1 MDQKNLL
8 VAIVLSLAILLG
20 FEYFIGGPQRERAAE
35 EARQQEAAEQI
46 STAPSVGDAPRV
58 PGELPAAE
66 APLELGIAG
75 EAAGLEVEA
84 ALAQAPRIEIDT
96 PTISGTLSLMGG
108 RLDDIVLKHYH
119 ETTDPESPLIRL
131 LRPTSGARPYYADFG
146 WTAGSAD
153 VPLPQPDSEWRLVQG
168 ENLTSDSSVTI
179 EWDNG
184 EGLTFRR
191 TFAVDEDYLFTIR
204 QEVVNDSGEAVDLA
218 PYGLI
223 SRSGTPDT
231 LGFFILHE
239 GLIGV
244 LDDSLVQTSYSSIRD
259 DGVESWTT
267 TGGWLGITDKYWMAA
282 LVPDQEESVSAR
294 FLHDAS
300 SGVNKYQTDLIY
312 GVASVAPGENLSRT
326 TRLFAGAKEV
336 SVLDSYRDDLGI
348 TKFDLAVDFGWFYFL
363 TKPIF
368 YVLSWLNALLGNF
381 GVSILILTVLIKL
394 IFFPLAN
401 KSYRSMAKLRK
412 LQPEMMKLRERFG
425 DDKQRMNQEMM
436 ALYRKEGANP
446 VAGCLPIVIQI
457 PVFFALYKVLFVT
470 IEMRHAPFFG
480 WIEDL
485 SAPDPT
491 SILNLFGLLPYSV
504 PDLGFL
510 AILSIG
516 VWPILMGI
524 SMYAQQLLNPQ
535 PPDPMQAR
543 IFMMLPVVFT
553 FVLGS
558 FPAGLVIYW
567 TWNNILSV
575 VQQYVIMRRAGVPI
589 GPWAQAAPA
598 TATAGAAG
606 GAPATTAATPAAE
619 PSPAKEEA
627 PRKEKESV
635 AAAGAP
641 QRSPGSK
648 RRRRGKAKARAKN

>member
-20 FEYFIGGPQRERAAE
+20 FEYFIGGPQRAQLAE
-35 EARQQEAAEQI
+35 EARQQEAAQQI
-46 STAPSVGDAPRV
+46 DTAPSVGDAPSV
-58 PGELPAAE
+58 PGGSPAE
-66 APLELGIAG
+66 QNPLDQAVQGQG
-75 EAAGLEVEA
+75 AGLDTEA
-84 ALAQAPRIEIDT
+84 ALAQAPRVEIDT
-96 PTISGTLSLMGG
+96 PTISGSLSLIGG
-108 RLDDIVLKHYH
+108 RVDDIVLKNYR
-119 ETTDPESPLIRL
+119 ETIDDDSPLIRL
-131 LRPTSGARPYYADFG
+131 LRPDPGMRPYYADFG
-146 WTAGSAD
+146 WTSNTQNVA
-153 VPLPQPDSEWRLVQG
+153 LPQADSEWRLVEG
-168 ENLTSDSSVTI
+168 EALRPGSSVTI

-184 EGLTFRR
+184 EGLIFRR
-191 TFAVDEDYLFTIR
+191 HFEVDEHYLFTVT
-204 QEVVNDSGEAVDLA
+204 QEVQNDSGQALSLA

-223 SRSGTPDT
+223 SRSGTPET
-231 LGFFILHE
+231 SGFFILHE

-244 LDDSLVQTSYSSIRD
+244 LDGKLVETSYSSIRD
-259 DGVESWTT
+259 DRVDSHTT

-282 LVPDQEESVSAR
+282 LVPDQEETVTAR
-294 FLHDAS
+294 FVHHAGGGID
-300 SGVNKYQTDLIY
+300 KYQTDMVY
-312 GVASVAPGENLSRT
+312 GLSEVAPGQTFART
-326 TRLFAGAKEV
+326 SRLFAGAKEV

-348 TKFDLAVDFGWFYFL
+348 IKFDLAVDFGWFYFL

-368 YVLSWLNALLGNF
+368 YVLHWLAAMIGNF
-381 GVSILILTVLIKL
+381 GVAILILTVLIKL

-425 DDKQRMNQEMM
+425 DDRQRMNQEMM
-436 ALYRKEGANP
+436 TLYRREGANP

-480 WIEDL
+480 WIQDL

-491 SILNLFGLLPYSV
+491 SIFNLFGLLPYSV
-504 PDLGFL
+504 PDLGML
-510 AILSIG
+510 AIFSIG

-575 VQQYVIMRRAGVPI
+575 LQQYVIMRRAGVPI
-589 GPWAQAAPA
+589 GRNATPAPVTATSGGGKSSSAPPPTEPAAPA
-598 TATAGAAG
+598 T
-606 GAPATTAATPAAE
+606 
-619 PSPAKEEA
+619 S
-627 PRKEKESV
+627 S
-635 AAAGAP
+635 
-641 QRSPGSK
+641 GSGSGK
-648 RRRRGKAKARAKN
+648 RRRRAKGKN

>member
-20 FEYFIGGPQRERAAE
+20 FEYFVGGPQREQLAE
-35 EARQQEAAEQI
+35 EARQQEAAQQVD
-46 STAPSVGDAPRV
+46 TAPTAGDAPA
-58 PGELPAAE
+58 PSGDPAGAQ
-66 APLELGIAG
+66 APLEQTLQGQ
-75 EAAGLEVEA
+75 AGLDLEA
-84 ALAQAPRIEIDT
+84 ALAQAPRVEIDT
-96 PTISGTLSLMGG
+96 PTITGSLSLIGG
-108 RLDDIVLKHYH
+108 RVDDIVLKRYQ
-119 ETTDPESPLIRL
+119 ETIDDDSPLIRL
-131 LRPTSGARPYYADFG
+131 LRPGSGVRPYFADFG
-146 WTAGSAD
+146 WTSNTQN
-153 VPLPQPDSEWRLVQG
+153 VSLPQADSEWRLVEG
-168 ENLTSDSSVTI
+168 ETLEPGSPVTI

-191 TFAVDEDYLFTIR
+191 IFEVDEHYLFTVT
-204 QEVVNDSGEAVDLA
+204 QEVQNDSGQAISLA

-244 LDDSLVQTSYSSIRD
+244 LDDKLVETKYSSIRD
-259 DGVESWTT
+259 DGVDSRTT
-267 TGGWLGITDKYWMAA
+267 TGGWIGITDKYWMAA
-282 LVPDQEESVSAR
+282 LVPDQDEQVTAR
-294 FLHDAS
+294 FLHNAS
-300 SGVNKYQTDLIY
+300 GGVDKYQTDMVY
-312 GVASVAPGENLSRT
+312 GLTEVGAGQSFART
-326 TRLFAGAKEV
+326 SHLFAGAKEV
-336 SVLDSYRDDLGI
+336 RVLDGYRDGLGI

-368 YVLSWLNALLGNF
+368 YVLHWLAAMIGNF
-381 GVSILILTVLIKL
+381 GVAILILTVLIKL

-567 TWNNILSV
+567 TRSNILSV
-575 VQQYVIMRRAGVPI
+575 IQQYVIMRRAGVPI
-589 GPWAQAAPA
+589 GRKAA
-598 TATAGAAG
+598 ATAGVTPSPGPAAKASRDTDKKAAVAEANQDAGSAG
-606 GAPATTAATPAAE
+606 G
-619 PSPAKEEA
+619 
-627 PRKEKESV
+627 
-635 AAAGAP
+635 
-641 QRSPGSK
+641 
-648 RRRRGKAKARAKN
+648 RRGGKGKAKARAKN

>member
-8 VAIVLSLAILLG
+8 LAIVFSLAILLG
-20 FEYFIGGPQRERAAE
+20 FEFLVSGPQRERLAE
-35 EARQQEAAEQI
+35 EQRQQETAEL
-46 STAPSVGDAPRV
+46 STAPTAGDAPI
-58 PGELPAAE
+58 PGDAARPG
-66 APLELGIAG
+66 ASGPDTD
-75 EAAGLEVEA
+75 AALQDAMDGRPSGMQTEA
-84 ALAQAPRIEIDT
+84 ALSQSPRVEVET
-96 PTISGTLSLMGG
+96 PTLTGSLSLVGG
-108 RLDDIVLKHYH
+108 RVDDLVLKDYR
-119 ETTDPESPLIRL
+119 ETIDPDSPRIRL
-131 LRPTSGARPYYADFG
+131 LHPAASAQPYFADFG
-146 WTAGSAD
+146 WTARQEGVS
-153 VPLPQPDSEWRLVQG
+153 LPQGDSEWRLVEG
-168 ENLTSDSSVTI
+168 ERLTPANPVVI

-191 TFAVDEDYLFTIR
+191 TFEIDENYMFTVN
-204 QEVVNDSGEAVDLA
+204 QEVRNDSDSPLSMA

-244 LDDSLVQTSYSSIRD
+244 FNDSLQQTSYSSIRD

-282 LVPDQEESVSAR
+282 LAPDPTESVTAR
-294 FLHDAS
+294 FLH
-300 SGVNKYQTDLIY
+300 SGGGGPKYQTDLVY
-312 GVASVAPGENLSRT
+312 GLRDIAPGESLSQT
-326 TRLFAGAKEV
+326 THLFAGAKEV
-336 SVLDSYRDDLGI
+336 TLLDDYRDDLGI
-348 TKFDLAVDFGWFYFL
+348 SNFDLAVDFGWFYFL

-368 YVLSWLNALLGNF
+368 YVLHWLAGIIGNF
-381 GVSILILTVLIKL
+381 GVAILILTVMIKMV
-394 IFFPLAN
+394 FFPLAN

-412 LQPEMMKLRERFG
+412 LQPEMMKLKERFG
-425 DDKQRMNQEMM
+425 DDRQRMNQEMM

-470 IEMRHAPFFG
+470 IEMRHTPFFG
-480 WIEDL
+480 WIQDL

-491 SILNLFGLLPYSV
+491 SIFNLFGLLPYDV
-504 PDLGFL
+504 PNLGML

-535 PPDPMQAR
+535 PPDPIQAR
-543 IFMMLPVVFT
+543 IFLALPVVFT

-567 TWNNILSV
+567 TWNNVLSV
-575 VQQYVIMRRAGVPI
+575 IQQYVIMRQAGVPI
-589 GPWAQAAPA
+589 GRKA
-598 TATAGAAG
+598 
-606 GAPATTAATPAAE
+606 AATPATSGSGSDE
-619 PSPAKEEA
+619 SGDSKG
-627 PRKEKESV
+627 KEK
-635 AAAGAP
+635 AP
-641 QRSPGSK
+641 ADTSSGGKRKAKSK
-648 RRRRGKAKARAKN
+648 R